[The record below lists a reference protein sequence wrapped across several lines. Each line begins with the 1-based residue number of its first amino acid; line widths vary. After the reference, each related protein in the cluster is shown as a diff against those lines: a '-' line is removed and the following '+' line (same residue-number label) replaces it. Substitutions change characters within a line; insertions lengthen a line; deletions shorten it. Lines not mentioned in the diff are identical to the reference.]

1 MALVLSPLG
10 RQCKKA
16 HHVDLGVTLYLEG
29 ISMAKKGQ
37 TFRRYTEEF
46 KWRAV
51 QMYEQGKMRYKDVAE
66 VLGMSST
73 SPIKAWVKKY
83 RNGESF
89 SDGRGRTT
97 KENPFAG
104 RPRTT
109 FQSVEEERD
118 YLKAQV
124 EYLKKRYPNLH
135 GEDGFKK

>member
-1 MALVLSPLG
+1 
-10 RQCKKA
+10 
-16 HHVDLGVTLYLEG
+16 
-29 ISMAKKGQ
+29 
-37 TFRRYTEEF
+37 
-46 KWRAV
+46 
-51 QMYEQGKMRYKDVAE
+51 MYEQGKMRYKDVAE